1 MKLKRYSDRLYVYNL
16 FIMTIVLINAI
27 ITWNLPFNLTRTIC
41 MTILLI
47 TQIFVIR
54 EMISALDKRSMF
66 LAWETYIRCQLR
78 LQKPFMDFDVEK
90 EVKEIKD
97 QVREII

>member
-1 MKLKRYSDRLYVYNL
+1 MKLKRYSDRLQVYNL
-16 FIMTIVLINAI
+16 IIMTIVLINAI
-27 ITWNLPFNLTRTIC
+27 ITWNLPFNIVRTIC
-41 MTILLI
+41 ITILLI
-47 TQIFVIR
+47 VQIFVIR

-66 LAWETYIRCQLR
+66 LAWETYTRCQLMFH
-78 LQKPFMDFDVEK
+78 KPFIDFDVEK

>member
-1 MKLKRYSDRLYVYNL
+1 MKLKRYSDRLHVYNL

-27 ITWNLPFNLTRTIC
+27 TTWNLPFNLIRTVCI
-41 MTILLI
+41 TILLI
-47 TQIFVIR
+47 VQIFVVR

-66 LAWETYIRCQLR
+66 LAWETYIRYQLR